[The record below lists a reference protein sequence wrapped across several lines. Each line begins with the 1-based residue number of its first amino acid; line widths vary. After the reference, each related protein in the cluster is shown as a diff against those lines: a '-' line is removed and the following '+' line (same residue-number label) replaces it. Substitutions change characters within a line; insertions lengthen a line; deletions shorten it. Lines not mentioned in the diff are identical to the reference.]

1 MSTETLSLGPEAT
14 RLEREPSSRARGR
27 VLVVVPAFNESAR
40 LRNVLQAI
48 HRQIESTADILV
60 VDDGSGDATS
70 EEALR
75 AGALAARHPFNL
87 GCGAALQTGY
97 KFALER
103 GYDFIVQIDA
113 DGQHDPSCLAS
124 VLAPVQEGKADIA
137 IGSRFLWTGGY
148 RSPIERRVGSWLF
161 GQVATLFIG
170 TRITDPTSGY
180 RAMNRKALALC
191 ASDSFPHDYPDAD
204 VLINLHRAGVVI
216 TEVPALMHP
225 RQGGHS
231 MHRGLRPLYYMFKM
245 SLSIFV
251 ALLRERP
258 SPSV

>member
-1 MSTETLSLGPEAT
+1 MSTETLSQAVEADSH
-14 RLEREPSSRARGR
+14 REPDAGKRSR
-27 VLVVVPAFNESAR
+27 VLVIVPAYNESAR
-40 LRNVLQAI
+40 LRDVLERI
-48 HRQIESTADILV
+48 HQQIVSADILV
-60 VDDGSGDATS
+60 IDDGSKDTTS
-70 EEALR
+70 LEALR
-75 AGALAARHPFNL
+75 AGAIAARHPFNL

-103 GYDFIVQIDA
+103 RYDFIVQIDA
-113 DGQHDPSCLAS
+113 DGQHDPACLAA
-124 VLAPVQEGKADIA
+124 VLAPVQEGRADVV

-148 RSPIERRVGSWLF
+148 RSPLERRIGSWMF
-161 GQVATLFIG
+161 GQIASFLTR

-191 ASDSFPHDYPDAD
+191 ARDSFPHDYPDAD

-216 TEVPALMHP
+216 AEVPALMHP

-231 MHRGLRPLYYMFKM
+231 MHRGFRPIYYIFKM

-251 ALLRERP
+251 ALLREAP
-258 SPSV
+258 SASA

>member
-1 MSTETLSLGPEAT
+1 MSTETLDRQTDFTGAT
-14 RLEREPSSRARGR
+14 LEPSPRQQPQI
-27 VLVVVPAFNESAR
+27 LVVVPAYNESAR

-48 HRQIESTADILV
+48 QRQSLSTADILV
-60 VDDGSGDATS
+60 IDDGSRDATS
-70 EEALR
+70 AEALR
-75 AGALAARHPFNL
+75 AGAIAARHPFNL

-103 GYDFIVQIDA
+103 GYDYIIQIDA
-113 DGQHDPSCLAS
+113 DGQHDPDCLAA
-124 VLAPVQEGKADIA
+124 VLAPTLEGKADVV
-137 IGSRFLWTGGY
+137 IGSRFLWAGGY

-161 GQVATLFIG
+161 GQIATFLTG

-191 ASDSFPHDYPDAD
+191 AHDSFPHDYPDAD

-225 RQGGHS
+225 RRGGHS

-251 ALLRERP
+251 ALLRKAP
-258 SPSV
+258 SASV